1 MKKLSCWGTIDV
13 MRIFIL
19 NWCERDA
26 ALSIPNSIFKSVEAV
41 TRIFDV
47 SHLLRWKSKWEH
59 VKWIQKEVIHQNVG
73 LIVRWTTDIKERFGW
88 MTVMLGEANA
98 LIIQCCC
105 ERSRAESCKLS
116 LWWWN
121 SGGSWLCRTE
131 QRFKDLYWFVYSFD
145 WHVIIMEIKHR
156 LFDQTQRETRA
167 IVGNWLLNTTD
178 KQKKE
183 RERERSRKSHL
194 DNVLLSFSY
203 TSSIL
208 VRHIGCYQS
217 NEKSRLL
224 QGYVRNRCYQL
235 FIVISIKVNIKAPN
249 NLLLYIF
256 IGILYMRPWFVVSQ
270 PITSKSSQF
279 TPFQLLSICCC
290 CVAWGFRI

>member
-1 MKKLSCWGTIDV
+1 MWRGRDAINQSIRPFTRATCPRPLNGHKFAYMQMRFRLGPNLFRPSLMTSKLRCYSISLIKKKMKKLSCWGTIDV

-105 ERSRAESCKLS
+105 ERSRAESCKLI

-183 RERERSRKSHL
+183 RERERGQERA
-194 DNVLLSFSY
+194 
-203 TSSIL
+203 T
-208 VRHIGCYQS
+208 
-217 NEKSRLL
+217 
-224 QGYVRNRCYQL
+224 
-235 FIVISIKVNIKAPN
+235 
-249 NLLLYIF
+249 
-256 IGILYMRPWFVVSQ
+256 
-270 PITSKSSQF
+270 
-279 TPFQLLSICCC
+279 
-290 CVAWGFRI
+290 